1 MASIFLPQKIPLAY
15 CYIFCNKTQNTQYSA
30 HYNGYCT
37 NANYLII
44 LQFALNN
51 LILQLVGL
59 PQQIK

>member
-1 MASIFLPQKIPLAY
+1 M
-15 CYIFCNKTQNTQYSA
+15 QYSA
-30 HYNGYCT
+30 HYNYYST

-44 LQFALNN
+44 LQFSLNN